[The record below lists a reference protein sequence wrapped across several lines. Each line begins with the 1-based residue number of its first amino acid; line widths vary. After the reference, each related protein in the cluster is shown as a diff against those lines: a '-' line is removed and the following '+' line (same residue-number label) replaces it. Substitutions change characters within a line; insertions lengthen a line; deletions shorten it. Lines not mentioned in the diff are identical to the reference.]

1 MTRRPIERDTV
12 LPVAP
17 DDAWVALTEAGELS
31 SWFGADVE
39 VEVRPGGLAT
49 FAWPDGRLRRARIE
63 GLNRP
68 RRFAFRWLD
77 DDMPGDGTAGSRVEF
92 FLEPVPEGTKL
103 TVVETPRVD
112 ARQEVSG

>member
-1 MTRRPIERDTV
+1 MAGRRIERETV
-12 LPVAP
+12 LPVPP
-17 DDAWVALTEAGELS
+17 DEAWVALTEAGQLS
-31 SWFGADVE
+31 SWFGAEVE
-39 VEVRPGGLAT
+39 VDVRPGGVAT

-92 FLEPVPEGTKL
+92 FLEAIPGGTKL
-103 TVVETPRVD
+103 TVVETPRLD